1 MTDFVHLHVHTE
13 YSLLDGAARVKAL
26 VERAAAMGMK
36 SIAITDH
43 GTMYGVVDF
52 YKACKKHSIK
62 PIIGCEVYVAP
73 RCMQDRAAG
82 TDDANY
88 HLVLLAKNNTGYKNL
103 VKLCSIASLEGF
115 YYKPRID
122 KKTLKQYSEGII
134 ALSACLAGQIPALL
148 KQNRYDEAQ
157 ALAQEYDEIFGRGN
171 FYLELQDHGI
181 HEQKLI
187 NVQLIK
193 ISRNTQIP
201 LVATND
207 VHYMDRSDFTIH
219 DVLLCI
225 QTGKSIDDENR
236 LKFPTPEFYLK
247 SPDEM
252 KDMFSYIPE
261 ALENSVKIA
270 ENCEVE
276 LDFGSLHLPE
286 FEVPQGYNSDTYLK
300 KLCFEGAKYRFG
312 AITPSI
318 KDRLEYELKVISQM
332 GYSGYFLIVRDFIRF
347 ARENRITV
355 GPGRGSAAG
364 SLVAYC
370 LQITNID
377 PLKYNLLFERFL
389 NPERVSMPDI
399 DVDFCYERR
408 QEVINYVTEKYGADR
423 VSQII
428 TFGTMAARAAIRD
441 VGRALGMSYA
451 DVDKIAKLVP
461 FELGVTIDKAIEMN
475 PELKKRYNEDEKVR
489 KLIDISRALEGLPRH
504 ASTHAAGVVI
514 SRLPLT
520 EYVPIQ
526 KTSDGII
533 TTQFPMNDLEELGLL
548 KMDFLGLRTLT
559 VITDTLSTI
568 KKLHDLD
575 FDINSIPLDDDK
587 TYALLSRAETIGV
600 FQLESSGMQNLLR
613 ELKPSVFDDIA
624 AVVGLFRPGPLGS
637 GAADDFINSKHGRK
651 PITYL
656 HPKLEPILNETY
668 GVILYQE
675 QAMRIAQ
682 ELAGFSLARADILRK
697 AMGKKKQDVMDD
709 QRKAFIEGCFENG
722 IVKETAGKIF
732 DMIAYFAGYGFNK
745 AHTAAYAMLA
755 YQTAYLKAHYPVEF
769 MAALLTS
776 VMDNSDKVAGY
787 IEECRH
793 MGISVLP
800 PDINESLSGF
810 TVVDGKIRFGLAA
823 VKNVGRGAVIA
834 IINARKQNGPF
845 LTLMDFCQRV
855 NSRDINK
862 KALESLIKGGAF
874 DTLGARRAQLL
885 AVYEKIL
892 ENTQSDNR
900 SNLDGQVSFFSIMD
914 EQDKLAMTNYEYP
927 NIPELPKK
935 EMFSQEKEMLGLY
948 ITGHPLDEHSE
959 TLSKIVTNTG
969 RDFMAGESVVYDG
982 AAVVIAGIITSI
994 VTKTTKANR
1003 IMAFVT
1009 IEDLH
1014 GPIEILLFPGIYENF
1029 AHLVKKDRVVI
1040 VKGKASV
1047 KEEEGAKVLCDEIR
1061 AFDVATSHKI
1071 YLRFDG
1077 NINDEQILA
1086 VKELIKHNPGDI
1098 PVFIW
1103 PGSGDHMLL
1112 LDKNLWVNCAEEFI
1126 SALKTRLG
1134 EENVEVS

>member
-1 MTDFVHLHVHTE
+1 
-13 YSLLDGAARVKAL
+13 
-26 VERAAAMGMK
+26 
-36 SIAITDH
+36 
-43 GTMYGVVDF
+43 
-52 YKACKKHSIK
+52 
-62 PIIGCEVYVAP
+62 
-73 RCMQDRAAG
+73 
-82 TDDANY
+82 
-88 HLVLLAKNNTGYKNL
+88 
-103 VKLCSIASLEGF
+103 
-115 YYKPRID
+115 
-122 KKTLKQYSEGII
+122 
-134 ALSACLAGQIPALL
+134 L

-559 VITDTLSTI
+559 VITDT
-568 KKLHDLD
+568 H
-575 FDINSIPLDDDK
+575 
-587 TYALLSRAETIGV
+587 
-600 FQLESSGMQNLLR
+600 
-613 ELKPSVFDDIA
+613 
-624 AVVGLFRPGPLGS
+624 
-637 GAADDFINSKHGRK
+637 
-651 PITYL
+651 
-656 HPKLEPILNETY
+656 
-668 GVILYQE
+668 
-675 QAMRIAQ
+675 
-682 ELAGFSLARADILRK
+682 
-697 AMGKKKQDVMDD
+697 
-709 QRKAFIEGCFENG
+709 
-722 IVKETAGKIF
+722 
-732 DMIAYFAGYGFNK
+732 FN
-745 AHTAAYAMLA
+745 
-755 YQTAYLKAHYPVEF
+755 
-769 MAALLTS
+769 
-776 VMDNSDKVAGY
+776 N
-787 IEECRH
+787 
-793 MGISVLP
+793 
-800 PDINESLSGF
+800 
-810 TVVDGKIRFGLAA
+810 
-823 VKNVGRGAVIA
+823 
-834 IINARKQNGPF
+834 
-845 LTLMDFCQRV
+845 
-855 NSRDINK
+855 
-862 KALESLIKGGAF
+862 
-874 DTLGARRAQLL
+874 
-885 AVYEKIL
+885 
-892 ENTQSDNR
+892 
-900 SNLDGQVSFFSIMD
+900 
-914 EQDKLAMTNYEYP
+914 
-927 NIPELPKK
+927 
-935 EMFSQEKEMLGLY
+935 
-948 ITGHPLDEHSE
+948 
-959 TLSKIVTNTG
+959 
-969 RDFMAGESVVYDG
+969 
-982 AAVVIAGIITSI
+982 
-994 VTKTTKANR
+994 
-1003 IMAFVT
+1003 
-1009 IEDLH
+1009 
-1014 GPIEILLFPGIYENF
+1014 
-1029 AHLVKKDRVVI
+1029 
-1040 VKGKASV
+1040 
-1047 KEEEGAKVLCDEIR
+1047 
-1061 AFDVATSHKI
+1061 
-1071 YLRFDG
+1071 
-1077 NINDEQILA
+1077 
-1086 VKELIKHNPGDI
+1086 
-1098 PVFIW
+1098 
-1103 PGSGDHMLL
+1103 
-1112 LDKNLWVNCAEEFI
+1112 
-1126 SALKTRLG
+1126 
-1134 EENVEVS
+1134 